1 MVDSRLPSG
10 AREFPSG
17 DVPLEPLRPSGD
29 PPRPPSDPV
38 IRRECAPVANE
49 THEAR
54 EITAA
59 EFDALVAQ
67 APGSVVL
74 EFGAPW

>member
-1 MVDSRLPSG
+1 M
-10 AREFPSG
+10 
-17 DVPLEPLRPSGD
+17 
-29 PPRPPSDPV
+29 
-38 IRRECAPVANE
+38 ANE
-49 THEAR
+49 THETR

-67 APGSVVL
+67 ASGSVVL